1 MENSNHKGS
10 ELNNV
15 QETWNQN
22 EKNLHDEKSAGREDE
37 LLQHI
42 PPASEL
48 DRIISAEASDYDHA
62 NKEERVLSG
71 ERTTEHEESS
81 DKDQSS

>member
-1 MENSNHKGS
+1 MENTHHKGS

-22 EKNLHDEKSAGREDE
+22 EKNLRDEQAAGSEDN
-37 LLQHI
+37 LLQHV

-48 DRIISAEASDYDHA
+48 DKIISAEASDYDHA
-62 NKEERVLSG
+62 NKEDRLLSG
-71 ERTTEHEESS
+71 ERATEHEESS
-81 DKDQSS
+81 DKE

>member
-1 MENSNHKGS
+1 MQNTNHKGS

-22 EKNLHDEKSAGREDE
+22 EKKLRDEQAAGAEDN

-48 DRIISAEASDYDHA
+48 DKIVSAEASDYDHA
-62 NKEERVLSG
+62 NKEERLLTG
-71 ERTTEHEESS
+71 ERATEHDDSN
-81 DKDQSS
+81 

>member
-1 MENSNHKGS
+1 MENTNHKGS

-15 QETWNQN
+15 QETWDQN
-22 EKNLHDEKSAGREDE
+22 EKKLREGQAAGKEDD

-42 PPASEL
+42 PPASDL
-48 DRIISAEASDYDHA
+48 DKIISAEASDYDHA

-71 ERTTEHEESS
+71 ERATEHDEPS
-81 DKDQSS
+81 DKD

>member
-1 MENSNHKGS
+1 MENTNHKGS

-22 EKNLHDEKSAGREDE
+22 EKNLHDKQARDSEEH

-48 DRIISAEASDYDHA
+48 DKIISAEASDYDHA
-62 NKEERVLSG
+62 NKEDRLLSG
-71 ERTTEHEESS
+71 ERATEHDESS
-81 DKDQSS
+81 NKE